1 MANYAR
7 VVWITAKGRIHKAG
21 FEDLEGA
28 LLKMLQLDANVNV
41 ERVDLVLDKTGT
53 YHESL
58 VKMRAWMNGDDD
70 A

>member
-1 MANYAR
+1 MSNYAR
-7 VVWITAKGRIHKAG
+7 VIWITAKGKIYKAG
-21 FEDLEGA
+21 FPELEGA

-58 VKMRAWMNGDDD
+58 AAMQAWMKGDEDG
-70 A
+70 